1 MFKKLKKN
9 KKGFTLAELLI
20 VVAIIGVLVA
30 ISIPIFT
37 AQLEKAREATDLAN
51 LRAAKAAAV
60 SAYLSDDTVGTTQ
73 LGSTQKKDETLY
85 YDAAAGKLV
94 TANTGLD
101 YGKGTQTVGSDNN
114 KQLGYDPGKAAGKY
128 ITVTI
133 TTAGDVTVN
142 FNQPTA

>member
-1 MFKKLKKN
+1 M
-9 KKGFTLAELLI
+9 
-20 VVAIIGVLVA
+20 A

-60 SAYLSDDTVGTTQ
+60 SAYLSDDKIDDKQ
-73 LGSTQKKDETLY
+73 LGSTQEDTVTLY

-94 TANTGLD
+94 TKSDGLD
-101 YGKGTQTVGSDNN
+101 YGKGTKTVGSDNN
-114 KQLGYDPGKAAGKY
+114 KQLGYEPGKAATKF

-133 TTAGDVTVN
+133 TSAGDVTVS
-142 FNQPTA
+142 FNQT